1 MEIKPIDE
9 THFMIY
15 EENVIDTEIKSKISS
30 IANLIDSQDHP
41 AIISVTP
48 SYRSIMVTYDVL
60 QITLEVLLDDLG
72 LNNLKHDELNSQQS
86 KRLITIPVAYGGAYG
101 PDLNVVSNH
110 ANLSEDEVIKLHTEP
125 NYLIYAIGFLP
136 GFPFLGGLNKQ
147 IFTPRKETP
156 RSKIVQ
162 GSVGI
167 ANNQTGLYPKSSP
180 GGWQIIGR
188 TPIDVFNLDRNPM
201 ILYEAGDYI
210 AFKAISNEEFDNIEK
225 EINDGRFDYRQLV
238 GEL

>member
-1 MEIKPIDE
+1 MEIKTIDE

-15 EENVIDTEIKSKISS
+15 EENVIDTEVKNKISS
-30 IANLIDSQDHP
+30 IANRIDSQEHP
-41 AIISVTP
+41 SIISVTT

-60 QITLEVLLDDLG
+60 QITLEALLNDLG
-72 LNNLKHDELNSQQS
+72 LNDLKHDELHSQQS

-101 PDLNVVSNH
+101 PDLNVVANH
-110 ANLSEDEVIKLHTEP
+110 ANLTEDEVVNLHTEP
-125 NYLIYAIGFLP
+125 HYLIYAIGFLP

-147 IFTPRKETP
+147 IYTPRKETP
-156 RSKIVQ
+156 RSKIIQ

-188 TPIDVFNLDRNPM
+188 TPIDVFNLERKPM

-210 AFKAISNEEFDNIEK
+210 AFKAISDKEFENIEK
-225 EINDGRFDYRQLV
+225 EIEEGRFDYQQLV